1 MKRELVTALTLAAL
15 LGAIGMGS
23 GIAALTLQ
31 DKQYNQLRAAI
42 DEDIEQFEKSIS
54 HLQKSL
60 SSLAKVM
67 LQNKRGLDLL
77 FLQQRRLC
85 ATPREECCFYIDH
98 SGVVQKSLQ
107 KVKEGLAQ
115 QKRE

>member
-1 MKRELVTALTLAAL
+1 MGQYRVKREPVTALTLAVL
-15 LGAIGMGS
+15 LGAIRMES
-23 GIAALTLQ
+23 EIAALTLQ
-31 DKQYNQLRAAI
+31 DKQYNQLRAAT
-42 DEDIEQFEKSIS
+42 DEDIELLEKSIS

-85 ATPREECCFYIDH
+85 ATLREECCFYIDH
-98 SGVVQKSLQ
+98 
-107 KVKEGLAQ
+107 
-115 QKRE
+115 